1 MMPSKLLAFLLSI
14 LAIFALTD
22 IYRDASMRL
31 SLLHDGTASQGVEK
45 VALETNASTNAST
58 NAANGTVLNA
68 DPVQDSALMARASTD
83 RGSEFA
89 GSDVAGV
96 VKANWQGNPRD

>member
-14 LAIFALTD
+14 LAIFAVAD

-31 SLLHDGTASQGVEK
+31 SLLHDVTASQGVEK
-45 VALETNASTNAST
+45 VALETNAST